1 MKTKFIAIEGLDGSG
16 KETQTNLLYEKLK
29 KRQNNV
35 LKLSFPD
42 YKSKSS
48 DLVKMYLSGEISQN
62 ADEINAY
69 AASSFYSADRYI
81 SFIKNWK
88 TQYEAGSV
96 ILTDR
101 YTTSNQIYQTAK
113 LQKKSWK
120 EFIEWIEDFEYKKLS
135 LPSPDLVIFL
145 NVPVEISQQ
154 LMLKRYSGNE
164 AKKDIYES
172 NVEFLKKC
180 HSAAMYCAEKLNW
193 QVVNC
198 AKNNKIKTIDEIH
211 NSVIEI
217 IDRFLEI
224 K

>member
-29 KRQNNV
+29 ERQNNV

-88 TQYEAGSV
+88 KQYEAGSI

-113 LQKKSWK
+113 LPKQNWK

-154 LMLKRYSGNE
+154 LMLKRYSGDE

-180 HSAAMYCAEKLNW
+180 HASAMYCAEKLNW
-193 QVVNC
+193 QVINC
-198 AKNNKIKTIDEIH
+198 AENNKLKKIDEIH
-211 NSVIEI
+211 SNVIKIVGDFLNS
-217 IDRFLEI
+217 
-224 K
+224 

>member
-29 KRQNNV
+29 QKQSNII
-35 LKLSFPD
+35 KLSFPD
-42 YKSKSS
+42 YKNKSS
-48 DLVKMYLSGEISQN
+48 ELVKMYLSGEISQN

-88 TQYEAGSV
+88 KQYETGNI

-113 LQKKSWK
+113 LPQENWK

-145 NVPVEISQQ
+145 NVPVDISQQ

-172 NVEFLKKC
+172 NVNFLKKC

-198 AKNNKIKTIDEIH
+198 AQNNKIKTIDKIH
-211 NSVIEI
+211 NDI
-217 IDRFLEI
+217 IKIVNCFLG

>member
-180 HSAAMYCAEKLNW
+180 HASAMYCAEKLNW
-193 QVVNC
+193 QVINC
-198 AKNNKIKTIDEIH
+198 AENNKLKKIDEIH
-211 NSVIEI
+211 SCVIKI
-217 IDRFLEI
+217 VDKFLNR
-224 K
+224 

>member
-48 DLVKMYLSGEISQN
+48 DLVKMYLSGEISKN

-88 TQYEAGSV
+88 EHYEAGSI

-180 HSAAMYCAEKLNW
+180 HASAMYCAEKLNW
-193 QVVNC
+193 QVINC
-198 AKNNKIKTIDEIH
+198 AENNKLKKIDEIH
-211 NSVIEI
+211 SCVIKI
-217 IDRFLEI
+217 VDKFLNR
-224 K
+224 

>member
-88 TQYEAGSV
+88 KQYEAGSI

-113 LQKKSWK
+113 LPKKSWK

-180 HSAAMYCAEKLNW
+180 HASAMYCAEKLNW

-211 NSVIEI
+211 SCVIKI
-217 IDRFLEI
+217 VDKFLNQ
-224 K
+224 